1 MSRPQRSSRSP
12 WGSLNLRL
20 VLVFVA
26 LLVGTATGVGYLLD
40 RGRGEALAE
49 RDRAQLRL
57 EGELVAGAVTL
68 WLRQLVGDLQLL
80 AQMLP
85 AAEIRPTP
93 SGAAPD
99 ASAESTRRE
108 WGARVQQVLHT
119 FAGSRPELL
128 DVRLHELRDDAPGE
142 LVGVERGPGGLAG
155 LASQVGYE
163 AVVGLDLRAA
173 SRARPGVVSLAW
185 QQLATDGE
193 GTERPSGLILA
204 ATTPVQGADGTLA
217 GVLLARVDLV
227 PTIEA
232 ARSTLGRAATLSI
245 IDERGDP
252 LLAFGSSPSLDLG
265 RTAVA
270 SVLPGAQGGAFSQ
283 VPGVDGAYLAYVTA
297 RSWDPGDPDRRLIF
311 ALSEPEP
318 KPQGALD
325 LLRRESL
332 LAALGLVVL
341 AILVVGVLLRRQT
354 RPLSALAGASEAI
367 ARGDFSM
374 ELPPA
379 DSSEVG
385 SLVRAFRHMAEEV
398 ERREAQLAALNLDL
412 EHRVEARTAELA
424 HEHAL
429 QRLILDS
436 VADGV
441 VVVDLDGRFVL
452 WNRKAEQI
460 VGSGPEAVPSERW
473 SEHFGVYRDE
483 AGEPVPMEE
492 LPLVRAIHGKSTDNM
507 EVYLCRPKRSEGR
520 WAQVTARPLRGQDG
534 GLSGAVAVL
543 VDVTEKRRMEARLHA
558 HRAELAR
565 FGRLVLGAE
574 IASVTAHQ
582 LSQPLAALAN
592 YVGAALRLHQQGRLR
607 EPELGEMLERI
618 ERLSVQAGAI
628 LDRLRARIRRGESPP
643 KAFDV
648 DAVVTS
654 CLDFLGDRIQR
665 EGVRVQRRREAS
677 LPAVRGDPLQLE
689 HALIQLVANALEAME
704 TIDRGQRQL
713 TVGTHHDA
721 RTGMLTIEIGDTG
734 PGVSA
739 ALADRLFRPWETD
752 KPGALG
758 IGLTIVE
765 SIIESFG
772 GSIRMETGIP
782 RGARFYIALPGVPRG
797 AA

>member
-1 MSRPQRSSRSP
+1 MSRPPRSSRSP

-20 VLVFVA
+20 ALVFAA
-26 LLVGTATGVGYLLD
+26 LLVGTAAGVAYLSD
-40 RGRGEALAE
+40 RGRAAALEE
-49 RDRAQLRL
+49 RDRAWLQL
-57 EGELVAGAVTL
+57 EGELVAGAVAVRL
-68 WLRQLVGDLQLL
+68 GQLVGDLQLL
-80 AQMLP
+80 ARVLP
-85 AAEIRPTP
+85 LPDTRPTP
-93 SGAAPD
+93 GGAAPD
-99 ASAESTRRE
+99 AAVESVRAEWVE
-108 WGARVQQVLHT
+108 RVRQALLA
-119 FAGSRPELL
+119 FAGSRAGLL
-128 DVRLHELRDDAPGE
+128 DVRLHALRNGAPGE
-142 LVGVERGPGGLAG
+142 LVGVEWGPAGLGGLP
-155 LASQVGYE
+155 SQAGYE

-173 SRARPGVVSLAW
+173 SRVRPGVVSLAW
-185 QQLATDGE
+185 WGADVDGE
-193 GTERPSGLILA
+193 GTERPTGLILA
-204 ATTPVQGADGTLA
+204 ATTPVPGADGTLA

-232 ARSTLGRAATLSI
+232 ARSPLGRAANLLI
-245 IDERGDP
+245 IDERGAP
-252 LLAFGSSPSLDLG
+252 LLVPASPPRLDLRG
-265 RTAVA
+265 TAA
-270 SVLPGAQGGAFSQ
+270 PSIRPGSLGGAFSQ
-283 VPGVDGAYLAYVTA
+283 VPGVDGVHPAYVTA

-311 ALSEPEP
+311 VLTEPEP
-318 KPQGALD
+318 KPEDTLD
-325 LLRRESL
+325 VLRRANL

-341 AILVVGVLLRRQT
+341 AILMVGVLLRRQT

-367 ARGDFSM
+367 ARGDFSR

-398 ERREAQLAALNLDL
+398 ERREGQLAALNLDL
-412 EHRVEARTAELA
+412 ERRVEARTAELA
-424 HEHAL
+424 REHEL
-429 QRLILDS
+429 ERLILDS

-483 AGEPVPMEE
+483 AGEPIPADE
-492 LPLVRAIHGKSTDNM
+492 LPLVRAIRGESTDSM
-507 EVYLCRPKRSEGR
+507 ELYLCRPTRGEGR
-520 WAQVTARPLRGQDG
+520 WAQVTARPLRHQDG

-543 VDVTEKRRMEARLHA
+543 VDVTERRRLEARLQA
-558 HRAELAR
+558 HRAELGR

-582 LSQPLAALAN
+582 LSQPLAALSN
-592 YVGAALRLHQQGRLR
+592 YVGAALRLHQQGRLH

-618 ERLSVQAGAI
+618 ERLSAQAGAI
-628 LDRLRARIRRGESPP
+628 LDRLRARIRRGENPP
-643 KAFDV
+643 RAFDV

-665 EGVRVQRRREAS
+665 EGVRVQRRCGAD
-677 LPAVRGDPLQLE
+677 LPPVQGDPLQLE
-689 HALIQLVANALEAME
+689 HALIQLAANALEAME
-704 TIDRGQRQL
+704 TIDRSQRQL
-713 TVGTHHDA
+713 TVGTHHDPS
-721 RTGMLTIEIGDTG
+721 TGLLTIEIGDTG

-772 GSIRMETGIP
+772 GSIRTE
-782 RGARFYIALPGVPRG
+782 PGVPRG
-797 AA
+797 ACFFIALPVLARGEA

>member
-1 MSRPQRSSRSP
+1 MSGPPRSSRSP
-12 WGSLNLRL
+12 WGSLSLRL
-20 VLVFVA
+20 ALVFAA
-26 LLVGTATGVGYLLD
+26 LLVGTAAGVGYLSD
-40 RGRGEALAE
+40 RGRAAALAE
-49 RDRAQLRL
+49 RDRARLQL
-57 EGELVAGAVTL
+57 EGELVAGAVAL
-68 WLRQLVGDLQLL
+68 RLRQLVGDLQLL
-80 AQMLP
+80 ARMLP
-85 AAEIRPTP
+85 PVPHTRPTR
-93 SGAAPD
+93 SGAVPD
-99 ASAESTRRE
+99 VPVESIRAE
-108 WGARVQQVLHT
+108 WVARVRQALLA

-128 DVRLHELRDDAPGE
+128 DVRLDELQNDAPGE
-142 LVGVERGPGGLAG
+142 LVGVDWGPGGPAG
-155 LASQVGYE
+155 LPSQVGYE
-163 AVVGLDLRAA
+163 AIVGLDPRAV

-185 QQLATDGE
+185 REVDADGE

-204 ATTPVQGADGTLA
+204 ATTAVTGADGKLA
-217 GVLLARVDLV
+217 GVLLARVDLA
-227 PTIEA
+227 PTIETVRSPLGGA
-232 ARSTLGRAATLSI
+232 ANLSI
-245 IDERGDP
+245 IDERGAP
-252 LLAFGSSPSLDLG
+252 LLVSASPPRLALG
-265 RTAVA
+265 GTAVP
-270 SVLPGAQGGAFSQ
+270 SILPGSQGGTFSQ
-283 VPGVDGAYLAYVTA
+283 VPGVDGAYLTYVTT

-311 ALSEPEP
+311 LLTEP
-318 KPQGALD
+318 KPEGTLD
-325 LLRRESL
+325 VLRRASL

-341 AILVVGVLLRRQT
+341 AILMVGVLLRRQT

-367 ARGDFSM
+367 ARGDYSR

-398 ERREAQLAALNLDL
+398 ERREGQLAALNLDL
-412 EHRVEARTAELA
+412 ERRVEARTAELA
-424 HEHAL
+424 REHEL
-429 QRLILDS
+429 ERLILDG

-483 AGEPVPMEE
+483 AGEPIPTDE
-492 LPLVRAIHGKSTDNM
+492 LPLVRAIRGESTDNM
-507 EVYLCRPKRSEGR
+507 EVYLCRPTRGEGR
-520 WAQVTARPLRGQDG
+520 WAQVTARPLRDQDG

-543 VDVTEKRRMEARLHA
+543 VDVTERRRLEARLQA
-558 HRAELAR
+558 HRAELGR

-582 LSQPLAALAN
+582 LSQPLAALSN
-592 YVGAALRLHQQGRLR
+592 YVGAALRLHQQGRLH
-607 EPELGEMLERI
+607 EPELGEMLKRI
-618 ERLSVQAGAI
+618 ERLSAQAGAI
-628 LDRLRARIRRGESPP
+628 LDRLRARIRRGENPP
-643 KAFDV
+643 RAFDV

-665 EGVRVQRRREAS
+665 EGVRVQRRCAAN
-677 LPAVRGDPLQLE
+677 LPPVQGDPLQLE
-689 HALIQLVANALEAME
+689 HALIQLAANALEAME

-713 TVGTHHDA
+713 TVGTHHDPS
-721 RTGMLTIEIGDTG
+721 TGLLTIEIGDTG

-772 GSIRMETGIP
+772 GSIRTE
-782 RGARFYIALPGVPRG
+782 PGVPRG
-797 AA
+797 ACFYIALPVHARGEA

>member
-1 MSRPQRSSRSP
+1 
-12 WGSLNLRL
+12 
-20 VLVFVA
+20 
-26 LLVGTATGVGYLLD
+26 
-40 RGRGEALAE
+40 
-49 RDRAQLRL
+49 
-57 EGELVAGAVTL
+57 
-68 WLRQLVGDLQLL
+68 
-80 AQMLP
+80 
-85 AAEIRPTP
+85 
-93 SGAAPD
+93 
-99 ASAESTRRE
+99 
-108 WGARVQQVLHT
+108 
-119 FAGSRPELL
+119 
-128 DVRLHELRDDAPGE
+128 
-142 LVGVERGPGGLAG
+142 
-155 LASQVGYE
+155 
-163 AVVGLDLRAA
+163 
-173 SRARPGVVSLAW
+173 VSLAW
-185 QQLATDGE
+185 RGVDADGE

-204 ATTPVQGADGTLA
+204 ATTPVPGADGTHA
-217 GVLLARVDLV
+217 GVLLARVDLF

-232 ARSTLGRAATLSI
+232 ARSPLGRAANLLI
-245 IDERGDP
+245 IDERGAP
-252 LLAFGSSPSLDLG
+252 LLVPASPPRLDLG
-265 RTAVA
+265 GAA
-270 SVLPGAQGGAFSQ
+270 APSILPGSLGGAFSQ
-283 VPGVDGAYLAYVTA
+283 VPGVDGVHLAYVTT

-311 ALSEPEP
+311 VLNEPEP
-318 KPQGALD
+318 KPEDTLD
-325 LLRRESL
+325 VLRRANL

-341 AILVVGVLLRRQT
+341 AILMVGVLLRRQT

-367 ARGDFSM
+367 ARGDFSR

-398 ERREAQLAALNLDL
+398 ERREGQLAALNLDL
-412 EHRVEARTAELA
+412 ERRVEARTAELA
-424 HEHAL
+424 REHAL

-441 VVVDLDGRFVL
+441 VVVDLAGRFVL

-483 AGEPVPMEE
+483 AGEPVPTEE
-492 LPLVRAIHGKSTDNM
+492 LPLVRAIHGESTDNM

-520 WAQVTARPLRGQDG
+520 WAQVTARPLRDQDG

-543 VDVTEKRRMEARLHA
+543 VDVTERRRMEARLQA
-558 HRAELAR
+558 RRAELAR

-582 LSQPLAALAN
+582 LSQPLAALSN
-592 YVGAALRLHQQGRLR
+592 YVGAALRLHQRGRLH

-665 EGVRVQRRREAS
+665 AGVRVQRRCEAS
-677 LPAVRGDPLQLE
+677 LPAVQGDPLQLE
-689 HALIQLVANALEAME
+689 HALIQLVTNALEAME
-704 TIDRGQRQL
+704 TIDRSQRQL
-713 TVGTHHDA
+713 IVGMHHDA
-721 RTGMLTIEIGDTG
+721 SRGMLIIEIGDTG

-772 GSIRMETGIP
+772 GSIRMEPGIP
-782 RGARFYIALPGVPRG
+782 RGARFSIALPEVARG
-797 AA
+797 EA